1 MAEKSLDDRIKEAEL
16 ARQEAETA
24 EVEKRSTLA
33 VEKNKIK
40 PKAVPNQNG
49 QAPDWLFDNIAE
61 ASKNARRIYLLYI
74 GALAYFALTVF
85 TTPDRRI
92 FFNEP
97 TRLPIVNLEVS
108 FNAPRRLSII
118 ISGIPI

>member
-1 MAEKSLDDRIKEAEL
+1 MAEKK
-16 ARQEAETA
+16 
-24 EVEKRSTLA
+24 LA

-40 PKAVPNQNG
+40 PKTARNQNR

-97 TRLPIVNLEVS
+97 TRFANRQFRGFFHQLYNSSPSLGRLPVHIFSAIFQQGKKVD
-108 FNAPRRLSII
+108 RRA
-118 ISGIPI
+118 